1 MFQVHFSMM
10 HHGDIVFCTVHP
22 MNCYYTHLV
31 LDIEKDMF
39 THEKKYWIGNMQG
52 RKNGWCFREHL
63 HGIVMEILVTLGE
76 PGVYGYRPHP
86 QPIYS
91 RVKELLSD
99 GHWREAEKMCEA
111 KAETAA
117 PSNQLE
123 TC

>member
-63 HGIVMEILVTLGE
+63 HGILIEVSAWWEDR
-76 PGVYGYRPHP
+76 YWFRPHP
-86 QPIYS
+86 QRLYE
-91 RVKELLSD
+91 RVSGLVAED
-99 GHWREAEKMCEA
+99 QWNREAQRICEA
-111 KAETAA
+111 RAE
-117 PSNQLE
+117 
-123 TC
+123 

>member
-63 HGIVMEILVTLGE
+63 HGIVMEILRCLEVLETQSAAMSHGTRLKRTPRTSPWPSCLPVTLVWMVARRG
-76 PGVYGYRPHP
+76 
-86 QPIYS
+86 I
-91 RVKELLSD
+91 
-99 GHWREAEKMCEA
+99 
-111 KAETAA
+111 
-117 PSNQLE
+117 
-123 TC
+123 

>member
-91 RVKELLSD
+91 QVSQLLYAGIWWEAKE
-99 GHWREAEKMCEA
+99 MCEA
-111 KAETAA
+111 TQAETAA
-117 PSNQLE
+117 PSNPA
-123 TC
+123 